1 METLYGHRYIDRE
14 NSKIISLG
22 CIVASLTF
30 FLVLSQFL
38 ILRVPEIVTNL
49 FRPVVIIVLFFEMHK
64 RGEIRG
70 RARNVALIA
79 ALYLIFL
86 IPFLGYFNAD
96 ELKDGIGRVL
106 YLLMFF
112 FIVGTPWTKKEIRFM
127 LTAVYLGCFA
137 CTVVF
142 MLSNN
147 MTDYS
152 QSEGI
157 ELLGITVNRNKN
169 AYAFAIGS
177 ALGLFYFIK
186 NRGFVR
192 LLVLFMTAMIG
203 YCLLYS
209 QCRGAF
215 FCAVLA
221 MAWFVLGDLRGLR
234 KSGNSHYLFALVMFV
249 LFCIVSYYLIKN
261 SELSRLVDTD
271 STSGRDEGIEYALD
285 LFRESDTFSKVFGHG
300 YLFEAENTEG
310 AISHSV
316 FTNYLLSTG
325 VIGSALITLIFI
337 LSFLEV
343 RGQTAYALLLMATLR
358 VFFELMDYY
367 IYVPLILAFVIFRY
381 SRGDIKKESNLFR
394 DWLRRPRTYRR

>member
-1 METLYGHRYIDRE
+1 MEKLYEHRYIDRD

-49 FRPVVIIVLFFEMHK
+49 FRPIVIIVLFFEMHK

-70 RARNVALIA
+70 RARNFALIT

-86 IPFLGYFNAD
+86 LPFLGYFNAD

-112 FIVGTPWTKKEIRFM
+112 FIVGTPWSKREIQFI
-127 LTAVYLGCFA
+127 LSAVFLGCFA

-157 ELLGITVNRNKN
+157 DLLGITVNRNKN

-177 ALGLFYFIK
+177 ALGIVYFLK
-186 NRGFVR
+186 NRGVVR
-192 LLVLFMTAMIG
+192 VIVTAMTAMIG

-221 MAWFVLGDLRGLR
+221 MALIILGELSGLR
-234 KSGNSHYLFALVMFV
+234 KRGNSNYFIAVV
-249 LFCIVSYYLIKN
+249 LFVGFCIASYYLIKN

-285 LFRESDTFSKVFGHG
+285 LFRSSDLFSKVFGHG
-300 YLFEAENTEG
+300 YLFEAENTAG

-316 FTNYLLSTG
+316 FTNYLLATG
-325 VIGSALITLIFI
+325 IVGAVLVILMFVM
-337 LSFLEV
+337 SFLEV
-343 RGQTAYALLLMATLR
+343 RGRIAFSLLAMASLR
-358 VFFELMDYY
+358 LFFELLDYY
-367 IYVPLILAFVIFRY
+367 IYVPLILAFIISRY
-381 SRGDIKKESNLFR
+381 SHGEGNREVSLFQG
-394 DWLRRPRTYRR
+394 WLRKATKARR

>member
-1 METLYGHRYIDRE
+1 MEKLYEHRYIDRE
-14 NSKIISLG
+14 NSKMISLG

-49 FRPVVIIVLFFEMHK
+49 FRPVVIFVLFIEMHR

-70 RARNVALIA
+70 RARNVALLS
-79 ALYLIFL
+79 ALYLCFL
-86 IPFLGYFNAD
+86 FLFLGYYNAD
-96 ELKDGIGRVL
+96 ELKDGAGRIL

-112 FIVGTPWTKKEIRFM
+112 FMVGTPWTKREIRVM
-127 LTAVYLGCFA
+127 LSAVFLGCFA

-152 QSEGI
+152 QTEGI

-177 ALGLFYFIK
+177 ALGLFFFMR
-186 NRGFVR
+186 NRGTVR
-192 LLVLFMTAMIG
+192 VLVLFMTAMIG

-221 MAWFVLGDLRGLR
+221 MAWYVLGELRELR
-234 KSGNSHYLFALVMFV
+234 KSGNKRYLFALVLFV

-261 SELSRLVDTD
+261 SELNRLVDTE
-271 STSGRDEGIEYALD
+271 SKSGRDEGIEHALD
-285 LFRESDTFSKVFGHG
+285 LFRASDTFSKVFGHG
-300 YLFEAENTEG
+300 YLFEGENTVG
-310 AISHSV
+310 AVAHSV
-316 FTNYLLSTG
+316 FTNHLLSTG
-325 VIGSALITLIFI
+325 IIGAAMITLMFVF
-337 LSFLEV
+337 SFMEV
-343 RGQTAYALLLMATLR
+343 RGLRAVALLLMASLR
-358 VFFELMDYY
+358 LFFEVLDYY
-367 IYVPLILAFVIFRY
+367 IYIPFILAFVIYRY
-381 SRGDIKKESNLFR
+381 SRGDPQKEKNLFQNLLIR
-394 DWLRRPRTYRR
+394 HMTTRR